1 MTDDDDATRPTA
13 LSELGSPKSDVNGR
27 TRRRYLAGLGTAA
40 AVGLAGCGNQ
50 AGTSTE
56 TDGNGGT
63 GDDTDDSPGQIGSG
77 REGRA
82 PPGGVPMSELPDLS
96 GELNIYSGR
105 GEALVGELIGFIEEL
120 YPDLTLRVRYAGST
134 DLVNRILTEGQN
146 SAADVFYSVNA
157 GALGA
162 LAAEGRTMTLPE
174 RVTSLVPDA
183 YQDGQSRWTGTSGRA
198 RTIPYNTDQYD
209 EDDIPTDVFAFPGE
223 MRFEN
228 QMGWAPVYGSFQAF
242 VTAMRILSGREA
254 AVEWLNEMQESGV
267 ATYGDEFA
275 IVQAV
280 ADGELGAGFAN
291 HYYTLRVL
299 DARPNAPID
308 LAFTENDAGAIFN
321 VAGAAT
327 VDTASDSELAHDF
340 VMHLLS
346 AEAQEYFA
354 TTTFEYPMIPE
365 VEPVQPGSI
374 ELPTIDELNPPED
387 LELQQLSDLGP
398 TLELM
403 REAGLNV

>member
-1 MTDDDDATRPTA
+1 
-13 LSELGSPKSDVNGR
+13 
-27 TRRRYLAGLGTAA
+27 
-40 AVGLAGCGNQ
+40 
-50 AGTSTE
+50 
-56 TDGNGGT
+56 
-63 GDDTDDSPGQIGSG
+63 
-77 REGRA
+77 
-82 PPGGVPMSELPDLS
+82 MSELPDLS

-209 EDDIPTDVFAFPGE
+209 EDDIPTDVFAFAEE

-299 DARPNAPID
+299 DARPDAPID

>member
-1 MTDDDDATRPTA
+1 MA
-13 LSELGSPKSDVNGR
+13 E
-27 TRRRYLAGLGTAA
+27 
-40 AVGLAGCGNQ
+40 
-50 AGTSTE
+50 
-56 TDGNGGT
+56 
-63 GDDTDDSPGQIGSG
+63 
-77 REGRA
+77 
-82 PPGGVPMSELPDLS
+82 MPDLS
-96 GELNIYSGR
+96 GELNVYSGR
-105 GEALVGELIGFIEEL
+105 GEALVGELISFIEEL

-162 LAAEGRTMTLPE
+162 LAAEGRTATLPE
-174 RVTSLVPDA
+174 RVTSLVPSA
-183 YQDGQSRWTGTSGRA
+183 YRDGQDRWTGTSGRA

-209 EDDIPTDVFAFPGE
+209 EDEIPTDVFAFPE
-223 MRFEN
+223 ESRFDG

-242 VTAMRILSGREA
+242 VTAMRILSGREEA
-254 AVEWLNEMQESGV
+254 LGWLEGMQESDV

-275 IVQAV
+275 IAQAV

-327 VDTASDSELAHDF
+327 VDTAADTELAHDF

-374 ELPTIDELNPPED
+374 ELPTVDELNPPED
-387 LELQQLSDLGP
+387 LELQQLADLGP